1 MKSFV
6 LAAFLFLLS
15 FSSYSQNSTFG
26 WSAGLSFSLGNKIQR
41 IGLRCSGFHT
51 YGFAQVNATIN
62 VYYNFKSIATGLKT
76 PEFQFGIG
84 GNFGFGRRDSSL
96 NHFVS
101 LTDNNTDYFYSV
113 GYAYLLYLD
122 KIETSQAGGIL
133 SVTIENFTF
142 ATHNDLFGFGKGW
155 RDRFR
160 TAALLLQYRY
170 LDTKV
175 GVNMTFWTGDYIGC
189 EVVNDSV
196 YPARFGYKKNEKA
209 IYGRSMA
216 SLLSLQI
223 EQFLPY
229 NQIARLNIGMD
240 SEKLRHAIQNRL
252 IHDQYY
258 VNRKF
263 IKRPQKHYPM
273 LDKDGGQY
281 TFKHGESVRPASLY
295 FNLGLNSGVFY

>member
-1 MKSFV
+1 MKSLV
-6 LAAFLFLLS
+6 IAFFFLLLT
-15 FSSYSQNSTFG
+15 FSNYGQKPTFG
-26 WSAGLSFSLGNKIQR
+26 WSAGLSFSLGNKVQR
-41 IGLRCSGFHT
+41 IGLRGSAFYTH
-51 YGFAQVNATIN
+51 GFAQVNATTN
-62 VYYNFKSIATGLKT
+62 VFYNFKSIATGLKT

-113 GYAYLLYLD
+113 GYSYLMYLD
-122 KIETSQAGGIL
+122 KIKTSQAGGIL
-133 SVTIENFTF
+133 SVNIDNFTF

-170 LDTKV
+170 LDTKA
-175 GVNMTFWTGDYIGC
+175 GINMTFWTGDYIGC
-189 EVVNDSV
+189 EVVNDGK
-196 YPARFGYKKNEKA
+196 YPSRFGYKKNDKA

-223 EQFLPY
+223 EQFLSY

-240 SEKLRHAIQNRL
+240 SEKVRHAIQNRL

-273 LDKDGGQY
+273 LDKEGGQY